1 MTTPDAGTTTPDQT
15 TTDPNKTDAAGGNHE
30 KTPTTPSENP
40 SGGAGDSGSAGGTGG
55 AGDRW
60 LHLDEA
66 AGGSRR
72 TVVNRRCSG
81 AGGEWFQ
88 PEVQVEPEA
97 AVQPEAQVELPVVP
111 PEAKQPSRFFFAVLS
126 GVVFF
131 AAYASVTIGNKT
143 IDALIY
149 SVTYN
154 GSYLAVEE
162 IITIIV
168 ISIPPVKKALDYVKQ
183 MANSR

>member
-1 MTTPDAGTTTPDQT
+1 M
-15 TTDPNKTDAAGGNHE
+15 KKHL
-30 KTPTTPSENP
+30 
-40 SGGAGDSGSAGGTGG
+40 
-55 AGDRW
+55 
-60 LHLDEA
+60 LHHQKIHQVEPE
-66 AGGSRR
+66 
-72 TVVNRRCSG
+72 TVVQPE
-81 AGGEWFQ
+81 AQVELETVVQPETQVEPETVVQ

-97 AVQPEAQVELPVVP
+97 AVQPEAQVEPEAVVQPEIQVELQEEKVVP
-111 PEAKQPSRFFFAVLS
+111 PEVQPSRFFFAVLS

-131 AAYASVTIGNKT
+131 AAYAPVTIGNKT

-154 GSYLAVEE
+154 GSYLAAEG

>member
-1 MTTPDAGTTTPDQT
+1 MDKTTVATQ
-15 TTDPNKTDAAGGNHE
+15 AAIPE
-30 KTPTTPSENP
+30 KT
-40 SGGAGDSGSAGGTGG
+40 
-55 AGDRW
+55 
-60 LHLDEA
+60 
-66 AGGSRR
+66 
-72 TVVNRRCSG
+72 TVATQAV
-81 AGGEWFQ
+81 Q
-88 PEVQVEPEA
+88 QVEIPEITP
-97 AVQPEAQVELPVVP
+97 VVIQVETLGTAQVELPVVP
-111 PEAKQPSRFFFAVLS
+111 PEAEQPSRFFYAVLS

-131 AAYASVTIGNKT
+131 AAYAPVTIGNKT

-154 GSYLAVEE
+154 GSYLAAEG

>member
-1 MTTPDAGTTTPDQT
+1 VEIPEITP
-15 TTDPNKTDAAGGNHE
+15 
-30 KTPTTPSENP
+30 
-40 SGGAGDSGSAGGTGG
+40 
-55 AGDRW
+55 
-60 LHLDEA
+60 
-66 AGGSRR
+66 
-72 TVVNRRCSG
+72 VVI
-81 AGGEWFQ
+81 
-88 PEVQVEPEA
+88 QVETPGT
-97 AVQPEAQVELPVVP
+97 AQVELPVVP
-111 PEAKQPSRFFFAVLS
+111 PEAEQPSRFFFAVLS

-131 AAYASVTIGNKT
+131 AAYAPVTIGNKT

-154 GSYLAVEE
+154 GSYLAAEG

>member
-1 MTTPDAGTTTPDQT
+1 MLFRSAIP
-15 TTDPNKTDAAGGNHE
+15 E
-30 KTPTTPSENP
+30 KT
-40 SGGAGDSGSAGGTGG
+40 
-55 AGDRW
+55 
-60 LHLDEA
+60 
-66 AGGSRR
+66 
-72 TVVNRRCSG
+72 TVATQAV
-81 AGGEWFQ
+81 Q
-88 PEVQVEPEA
+88 QVEIPEITP
-97 AVQPEAQVELPVVP
+97 VVIQVETLGTAQVELPVVP
-111 PEAKQPSRFFFAVLS
+111 PEAEQPSRFFYAVLS

-131 AAYASVTIGNKT
+131 AAYAPVTIGNKT

-154 GSYLAVEE
+154 GSYLAAEG

>member
-1 MTTPDAGTTTPDQT
+1 M
-15 TTDPNKTDAAGGNHE
+15 
-30 KTPTTPSENP
+30 
-40 SGGAGDSGSAGGTGG
+40 
-55 AGDRW
+55 
-60 LHLDEA
+60 
-66 AGGSRR
+66 
-72 TVVNRRCSG
+72 
-81 AGGEWFQ
+81 
-88 PEVQVEPEA
+88 
-97 AVQPEAQVELPVVP
+97 ELPVVP

-131 AAYASVTIGNKT
+131 AAYAPVTIGNKM

-168 ISIPPVKKALDYVKQ
+168 ISIIVISIPPVKKALDYVKQ

>member
-1 MTTPDAGTTTPDQT
+1 MEIPETIQT
-15 TTDPNKTDAAGGNHE
+15 EQQAEIPE
-30 KTPTTPSENP
+30 KTPVAT
-40 SGGAGDSGSAGGTGG
+40 
-55 AGDRW
+55 
-60 LHLDEA
+60 
-66 AGGSRR
+66 
-72 TVVNRRCSG
+72 
-81 AGGEWFQ
+81 
-88 PEVQVEPEA
+88 QVEIVVTPVEI
-97 AVQPEAQVELPVVP
+97 VVTPVVIQVETPGTAQVVP
-111 PEAKQPSRFFFAVLS
+111 PEAEQPSRFFFAVLS
-126 GVVFF
+126 GVLFF
-131 AAYASVTIGNKT
+131 AAYAPVTIGNKM

>member
-1 MTTPDAGTTTPDQT
+1 MEIPEITP
-15 TTDPNKTDAAGGNHE
+15 
-30 KTPTTPSENP
+30 
-40 SGGAGDSGSAGGTGG
+40 
-55 AGDRW
+55 
-60 LHLDEA
+60 
-66 AGGSRR
+66 
-72 TVVNRRCSG
+72 VVI
-81 AGGEWFQ
+81 
-88 PEVQVEPEA
+88 QVE
-97 AVQPEAQVELPVVP
+97 
-111 PEAKQPSRFFFAVLS
+111 QPSRFFFAVLS

-131 AAYASVTIGNKT
+131 AAYAPVTIGNKT

-154 GSYLAVEE
+154 GSYLAAEG

>member
-1 MTTPDAGTTTPDQT
+1 MEIP
-15 TTDPNKTDAAGGNHE
+15 E
-30 KTPTTPSENP
+30 KTPVVTQAEMVDKTPVATQAEI
-40 SGGAGDSGSAGGTGG
+40 
-55 AGDRW
+55 
-60 LHLDEA
+60 
-66 AGGSRR
+66 
-72 TVVNRRCSG
+72 
-81 AGGEWFQ
+81 
-88 PEVQVEPEA
+88 PEKTPVATQVEIVVTPVVIQVET
-97 AVQPEAQVELPVVP
+97 PGTAQVEQTAVTP
-111 PEAKQPSRFFFAVLS
+111 PEVQPSRFFFAVLS
-126 GVVFF
+126 GVLFF
-131 AAYASVTIGNKT
+131 AAYAPVTIGNKM

>member
-1 MTTPDAGTTTPDQT
+1 M
-15 TTDPNKTDAAGGNHE
+15 
-30 KTPTTPSENP
+30 
-40 SGGAGDSGSAGGTGG
+40 
-55 AGDRW
+55 
-60 LHLDEA
+60 
-66 AGGSRR
+66 
-72 TVVNRRCSG
+72 
-81 AGGEWFQ
+81 
-88 PEVQVEPEA
+88 
-97 AVQPEAQVELPVVP
+97 ELPVVP
-111 PEAKQPSRFFFAVLS
+111 PEAKQPSRF
-126 GVVFF
+126 FF

>member
-1 MTTPDAGTTTPDQT
+1 MVLPAIRQVEMVDKTPVATQAEIP
-15 TTDPNKTDAAGGNHE
+15 E
-30 KTPTTPSENP
+30 KT
-40 SGGAGDSGSAGGTGG
+40 
-55 AGDRW
+55 
-60 LHLDEA
+60 
-66 AGGSRR
+66 
-72 TVVNRRCSG
+72 TV
-81 AGGEWFQ
+81 AT
-88 PEVQVEPEA
+88 QVEIVVTPVEI
-97 AVQPEAQVELPVVP
+97 VVTPVEIVVTPVVIQVETPGTAQVELPVVP

-131 AAYASVTIGNKT
+131 AAYAPVTIGNKM

-183 MANSR
+183 MANSQ

>member
-1 MTTPDAGTTTPDQT
+1 MLLVATQVEIPETIQT
-15 TTDPNKTDAAGGNHE
+15 EQQAEIPE
-30 KTPTTPSENP
+30 KT
-40 SGGAGDSGSAGGTGG
+40 
-55 AGDRW
+55 
-60 LHLDEA
+60 
-66 AGGSRR
+66 
-72 TVVNRRCSG
+72 TVVTQ
-81 AGGEWFQ
+81 AEI
-88 PEVQVEPEA
+88 PEKIMVATQVEIPGIT
-97 AVQPEAQVELPVVP
+97 QVELPVVP

-131 AAYASVTIGNKT
+131 AAYAPVTIGNKM

>member
-1 MTTPDAGTTTPDQT
+1 MLLVATPEEIPETKQT
-15 TTDPNKTDAAGGNHE
+15 EHQAEIPE
-30 KTPTTPSENP
+30 KTPVAT
-40 SGGAGDSGSAGGTGG
+40 
-55 AGDRW
+55 
-60 LHLDEA
+60 
-66 AGGSRR
+66 
-72 TVVNRRCSG
+72 
-81 AGGEWFQ
+81 
-88 PEVQVEPEA
+88 QVEIVVTPVVIQVET
-97 AVQPEAQVELPVVP
+97 PGTAQVELPVVP

-168 ISIPPVKKALDYVKQ
+168 ISILPVKKALDYVKQ
-183 MANSR
+183 MVNSR

>member
-1 MTTPDAGTTTPDQT
+1 MEIPETIQT
-15 TTDPNKTDAAGGNHE
+15 EQQAEIPE
-30 KTPTTPSENP
+30 KT
-40 SGGAGDSGSAGGTGG
+40 
-55 AGDRW
+55 
-60 LHLDEA
+60 
-66 AGGSRR
+66 
-72 TVVNRRCSG
+72 TVATQAV
-81 AGGEWFQ
+81 Q
-88 PEVQVEPEA
+88 QVEIPEITP
-97 AVQPEAQVELPVVP
+97 VVIQVELPVVP
-111 PEAKQPSRFFFAVLS
+111 PEAEQPSRFFFAVLS

-131 AAYASVTIGNKT
+131 AAYAPVTIGNKT

-154 GSYLAVEE
+154 GSYLAAEG

>member
-1 MTTPDAGTTTPDQT
+1 MKITVREQM
-15 TTDPNKTDAAGGNHE
+15 AAMAEIRVVLLAIRQVEIPE
-30 KTPTTPSENP
+30 KTPV
-40 SGGAGDSGSAGGTGG
+40 GTQ
-55 AGDRW
+55 A
-60 LHLDEA
+60 
-66 AGGSRR
+66 
-72 TVVNRRCSG
+72 V
-81 AGGEWFQ
+81 Q
-88 PEVQVEPEA
+88 QVEIPEITP
-97 AVQPEAQVELPVVP
+97 VVIQVETPGTAQVELPVVP
-111 PEAKQPSRFFFAVLS
+111 PEAEQPSRFFFAVLS
-126 GVVFF
+126 GVAFF
-131 AAYASVTIGNKT
+131 AAYAPVTIGNKT

>member
-1 MTTPDAGTTTPDQT
+1 METPGT
-15 TTDPNKTDAAGGNHE
+15 
-30 KTPTTPSENP
+30 
-40 SGGAGDSGSAGGTGG
+40 
-55 AGDRW
+55 
-60 LHLDEA
+60 
-66 AGGSRR
+66 
-72 TVVNRRCSG
+72 
-81 AGGEWFQ
+81 
-88 PEVQVEPEA
+88 
-97 AVQPEAQVELPVVP
+97 AQVE
-111 PEAKQPSRFFFAVLS
+111 QPSRFFFAVLS

-131 AAYASVTIGNKT
+131 AAYAPVTIGNKT

-154 GSYLAVEE
+154 GSYLAAEG

>member
-1 MTTPDAGTTTPDQT
+1 MQLLF
-15 TTDPNKTDAAGGNHE
+15 E
-30 KTPTTPSENP
+30 
-40 SGGAGDSGSAGGTGG
+40 
-55 AGDRW
+55 
-60 LHLDEA
+60 HLDIAMLHIAVRKCNCQHLKSYAVSLDILRHMPEI
-66 AGGSRR
+66 
-72 TVVNRRCSG
+72 TPVVI
-81 AGGEWFQ
+81 
-88 PEVQVEPEA
+88 QVETPGT
-97 AVQPEAQVELPVVP
+97 AQVELPVVP
-111 PEAKQPSRFFFAVLS
+111 PEAEQPSRFFFAVLS

-131 AAYASVTIGNKT
+131 AAYAPVTIGNKM

>member
-1 MTTPDAGTTTPDQT
+1 MEIPETIQT
-15 TTDPNKTDAAGGNHE
+15 EQQAEIPE
-30 KTPTTPSENP
+30 KT
-40 SGGAGDSGSAGGTGG
+40 
-55 AGDRW
+55 
-60 LHLDEA
+60 
-66 AGGSRR
+66 
-72 TVVNRRCSG
+72 TVVTQ
-81 AGGEWFQ
+81 AEMVDKTPVATQ
-88 PEVQVEPEA
+88 AEIPEKTTVATQAVQQVEIPEITP
-97 AVQPEAQVELPVVP
+97 VVIQVETPGTAQVELPVVP
-111 PEAKQPSRFFFAVLS
+111 PEAEQPSRFFFAVLS

-131 AAYASVTIGNKT
+131 AAYAPVTIGNKM

>member
-1 MTTPDAGTTTPDQT
+1 MKYRRQYRR
-15 TTDPNKTDAAGGNHE
+15 NNRRKYRRKHGGN
-30 KTPTTPSENP
+30 
-40 SGGAGDSGSAGGTGG
+40 TGG
-55 AGDRW
+55 DGGQNNGGNTGGNTGENNGGNMRWYNRWKYGDNT
-60 LHLDEA
+60 
-66 AGGSRR
+66 GG
-72 TVVNRRCSG
+72 
-81 AGGEWFQ
+81 
-88 PEVQVEPEA
+88 
-97 AVQPEAQVELPVVP
+97 AQVELPVVP

>member
-1 MTTPDAGTTTPDQT
+1 MLFRSTVVTQAEMVDKTTVAIQAEIP
-15 TTDPNKTDAAGGNHE
+15 E
-30 KTPTTPSENP
+30 KT
-40 SGGAGDSGSAGGTGG
+40 
-55 AGDRW
+55 
-60 LHLDEA
+60 
-66 AGGSRR
+66 
-72 TVVNRRCSG
+72 TVATQVV
-81 AGGEWFQ
+81 Q
-88 PEVQVEPEA
+88 QVEIPEITP
-97 AVQPEAQVELPVVP
+97 VVIQVELPVVT
-111 PEAKQPSRFFFAVLS
+111 PEAEQPSRFFFAVLS

-131 AAYASVTIGNKT
+131 AAYAPVTIGNKT

-154 GSYLAVEE
+154 GSYLAAEG

>member
-1 MTTPDAGTTTPDQT
+1 MEIPETIQT
-15 TTDPNKTDAAGGNHE
+15 EQQAEIPE
-30 KTPTTPSENP
+30 KTPVVTQAEMVDKTPVATQAEIPEKTTV
-40 SGGAGDSGSAGGTGG
+40 ATQA
-55 AGDRW
+55 
-60 LHLDEA
+60 
-66 AGGSRR
+66 
-72 TVVNRRCSG
+72 V
-81 AGGEWFQ
+81 Q
-88 PEVQVEPEA
+88 QVEIPEITP
-97 AVQPEAQVELPVVP
+97 VVIQVELPVVP
-111 PEAKQPSRFFFAVLS
+111 PEAEQPSRFFFAVLS

-131 AAYASVTIGNKT
+131 AAYAPVTIGNKT

-154 GSYLAVEE
+154 GSYLAAEG

>member
-1 MTTPDAGTTTPDQT
+1 M
-15 TTDPNKTDAAGGNHE
+15 KKHL
-30 KTPTTPSENP
+30 
-40 SGGAGDSGSAGGTGG
+40 
-55 AGDRW
+55 
-60 LHLDEA
+60 LHHQKIHQVEPE
-66 AGGSRR
+66 
-72 TVVNRRCSG
+72 TVVQPE
-81 AGGEWFQ
+81 AQVELETVVQPETQVEPETVVQ
-88 PEVQVEPEA
+88 PEVQVELEAVVQPE
-97 AVQPEAQVELPVVP
+97 VQVEPEAQVELPVVP

>member
-1 MTTPDAGTTTPDQT
+1 MEIPETIQT
-15 TTDPNKTDAAGGNHE
+15 EQQAEIPE
-30 KTPTTPSENP
+30 KTPVVTQAEMVDKTPVATQAEIPEKTTV
-40 SGGAGDSGSAGGTGG
+40 AT
-55 AGDRW
+55 
-60 LHLDEA
+60 
-66 AGGSRR
+66 
-72 TVVNRRCSG
+72 
-81 AGGEWFQ
+81 
-88 PEVQVEPEA
+88 QVEIVVTLVEIVVTPVVIQVET
-97 AVQPEAQVELPVVP
+97 PGTAQVELPVVP
-111 PEAKQPSRFFFAVLS
+111 PEEVQPSRFFFAVLS

-131 AAYASVTIGNKT
+131 AAYAPVTIGNKM

>member
-1 MTTPDAGTTTPDQT
+1 MDKTPVATQAEIP
-15 TTDPNKTDAAGGNHE
+15 E
-30 KTPTTPSENP
+30 KTMVATQAE
-40 SGGAGDSGSAGGTGG
+40 
-55 AGDRW
+55 
-60 LHLDEA
+60 
-66 AGGSRR
+66 
-72 TVVNRRCSG
+72 
-81 AGGEWFQ
+81 Q
-88 PEVQVEPEA
+88 QVEIPEITP
-97 AVQPEAQVELPVVP
+97 VVIQVETPGTAQVELPVVP
-111 PEAKQPSRFFFAVLS
+111 PEAEQPSRFFFAVLS

-131 AAYASVTIGNKT
+131 AAYAPVTIGNKT

-154 GSYLAVEE
+154 GSYLAVEG

>member
-1 MTTPDAGTTTPDQT
+1 MIQAEIQAEQRQRLAVDT
-15 TTDPNKTDAAGGNHE
+15 
-30 KTPTTPSENP
+30 
-40 SGGAGDSGSAGGTGG
+40 GGAGDSGTGGTNGMEAVVQHGG
-55 AGDRW
+55 AGI
-60 LHLDEA
+60 
-66 AGGSRR
+66 AGGS
-72 TVVNRRCSG
+72 G
-81 AGGEWFQ
+81 
-88 PEVQVEPEA
+88 
-97 AVQPEAQVELPVVP
+97 QPEAQVELPVVP
-111 PEAKQPSRFFFAVLS
+111 PEAEQPSRFFFAVLS

-131 AAYASVTIGNKT
+131 AAYAPVTIGNKT

-154 GSYLAVEE
+154 GSYLAAEG

>member
-1 MTTPDAGTTTPDQT
+1 MEIPETIQT
-15 TTDPNKTDAAGGNHE
+15 EQQAEIPE
-30 KTPTTPSENP
+30 KT
-40 SGGAGDSGSAGGTGG
+40 
-55 AGDRW
+55 
-60 LHLDEA
+60 
-66 AGGSRR
+66 
-72 TVVNRRCSG
+72 TVVTQ
-81 AGGEWFQ
+81 AEMVDKTPVATQ
-88 PEVQVEPEA
+88 AEIPEKTTVATQAVQQVEIPEITP
-97 AVQPEAQVELPVVP
+97 VVIQVETPGIAQVELPVVP
-111 PEAKQPSRFFFAVLS
+111 PEAEQPSRFFFAVLS

-131 AAYASVTIGNKT
+131 AAYAPVTIGNKT

-154 GSYLAVEE
+154 GSYLAAEG

>member
-1 MTTPDAGTTTPDQT
+1 MVTQAEMVDKTPVATQAEIP
-15 TTDPNKTDAAGGNHE
+15 E
-30 KTPTTPSENP
+30 KT
-40 SGGAGDSGSAGGTGG
+40 
-55 AGDRW
+55 
-60 LHLDEA
+60 
-66 AGGSRR
+66 
-72 TVVNRRCSG
+72 TV
-81 AGGEWFQ
+81 AT
-88 PEVQVEPEA
+88 QVEIVVTPVEI
-97 AVQPEAQVELPVVP
+97 VVIQVETPGTAQVELPVVP
-111 PEAKQPSRFFFAVLS
+111 PEAEQPSRFFFAVLS
-126 GVVFF
+126 EVLFF
-131 AAYASVTIGNKT
+131 AAYAPVMIGNKM